1 MKGYTEPRIY
11 TPPLR
16 ELTKETTLGFA
27 ACEYARD
34 VLGKTLYP
42 WQEWALQHM
51 LEITGELGK
60 EWHFRYRTILIM
72 VSRQCGKTVLSEV
85 LASFF
90 LNVLCVDSVFG
101 TSLSLDKA
109 EEVWEAVINDQESIP
124 MLSGDIDR
132 VARTIGNKRMI
143 LTGLRQYKVGAPTR

>member
-1 MKGYTEPRIY
+1 MMGYTEPRIY
-11 TPPLR
+11 TPPMR
-16 ELTKETTLGFA
+16 ELDEHTSLGFA

-90 LNVLCVDSVFG
+90 LTFCVLTACSALRCRWTKLKRYGRRSSTTRSPSRCCPVISTEWQERTA
-101 TSLSLDKA
+101 TSD
-109 EEVWEAVINDQESIP
+109 
-124 MLSGDIDR
+124 
-132 VARTIGNKRMI
+132 
-143 LTGLRQYKVGAPTR
+143 

>member
-1 MKGYTEPRIY
+1 MMGYTLPRIY

-16 ELTKETTLGFA
+16 RLTEKTSLGFA
-27 ACEYARD
+27 ACEYAKT

-42 WQEWALQHM
+42 WQEWALEHM
-51 LEITGELGK
+51 LEITGDLRRQ
-60 EWHFRYRTILIM
+60 WHFRYRTVLIM

-90 LNVLCVDSVFG
+90 LNVLCVDSIFG

-109 EEVWEAVINDQESIP
+109 EEVWEAVIQDQEGIP
-124 MLSGDIDR
+124 ELSGR
-132 VARTIGNKRMI
+132 
-143 LTGLRQYKVGAPTR
+143 